1 MDTVFVKPRPGF
13 VVRMPERA
21 MAKLPD
27 AGGAVPLDG
36 YWQARL
42 RDGDVTRADP
52 SKLVDTAPE
61 PAETT
66 EKNS

>member
-21 MAKLPD
+21 MAKLPE
-27 AGGAVPLDG
+27 AGATVPLDG

-42 RDGDVTRADP
+42 RDGDALRADP
-52 SKLVDTAPE
+52 PVLVDAASA

-66 EKNS
+66 EQHS

>member
-21 MAKLPD
+21 MAKLPE
-27 AGGAVPLDG
+27 AGGTVPLDG

-42 RDGDVTRADP
+42 RDGDVTREDP
-52 SKLVDTAPE
+52 QKLVEAAPA
-61 PAETT
+61 PTETT
-66 EKNS
+66 DQNS